1 MRHKQ
6 CITWK
11 MARNTDKCWIWE
23 MYTVGLGIWQETW
36 KRWKMRH
43 KQCITWNMA
52 GSIEKHEK
60 RKKHALWPGYVQ
72 KTEKRGKWEMNTLG
86 PGLWQEILKTRKM
99 RNAHSR
105 TWILRRKL
113 QNLKNKNSTLY
124 DLEYDKKKKVEKQ
137 KCTL

>member
-1 MRHKQ
+1 MRNKH

-11 MARNTDKCWIWE
+11 MARNTDKRWIWE

-60 RKKHALWPGYVQ
+60 RKKHALWPGYVE

-86 PGLWQEILKTRKM
+86 PGLWQEILKTQKM
-99 RNAHSR
+99 RNAHCR
-105 TWILRRKL
+105 TWILRSKL